1 MQSVIMLIDKI
12 TSELDLT
19 YSEAKIFLYLI
30 KNGPSEIQDIIGILD
45 EPLAEIETTCHN
57 LVKKGMIIEP
67 TINRFQSVHPRF
79 ATVNA
84 YRLKC
89 LRSGHTFMK
98 NPNIDS
104 LGIALEKFAM
114 SEKTK

>member
-1 MQSVIMLIDKI
+1 MLIDNI
-12 TSELDLT
+12 ISELDITQL
-19 YSEAKIFLYLI
+19 EAKIFLYLL
-30 KNGPSEIQDIIGILD
+30 KNGQSELQEIARLLD
-45 EPLAEIETTCHN
+45 KPLVEIEATCHD
-57 LVKKGMIIEP
+57 LVKKGMIIEL
-67 TINRFQSVHPRF
+67 TLNTFQSVHPRF
-79 ATVNA
+79 AAVNA

-89 LRSGHTFMK
+89 LKTGHFFKK